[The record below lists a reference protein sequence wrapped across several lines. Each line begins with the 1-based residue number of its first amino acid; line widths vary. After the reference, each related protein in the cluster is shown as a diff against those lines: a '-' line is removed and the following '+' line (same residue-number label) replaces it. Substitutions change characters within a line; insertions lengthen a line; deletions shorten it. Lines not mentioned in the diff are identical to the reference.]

1 MKHCNEIGS
10 FGCGEATGLLA
21 IRKILVST
29 AVSAVLS
36 SVSASSHIS
45 VRHEARERC
54 PRISMTKWLVA
65 ENFLASTP
73 CAFAVFSMSQRGIR

>member
-1 MKHCNEIGS
+1 MPEAPEAMLPFLKEEFGNPSNLHGWEKH
-10 FGCGEATGLLA
+10 
-21 IRKILVST
+21 RRR
-29 AVSAVLS
+29 AVD
-36 SVSASSHIS
+36 
-45 VRHEARERC
+45 EARERC